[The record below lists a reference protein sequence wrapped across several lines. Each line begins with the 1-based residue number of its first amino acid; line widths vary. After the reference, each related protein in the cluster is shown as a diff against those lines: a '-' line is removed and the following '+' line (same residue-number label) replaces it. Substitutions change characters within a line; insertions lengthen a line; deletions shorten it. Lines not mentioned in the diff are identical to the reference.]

1 MVFSLG
7 LFGPKQGQDFK
18 PAVARLYQ
26 NIGRVAPEFSLG
38 RTQYYWRY

>member
-18 PAVARLYQ
+18 PTVARLYQ
-26 NIGRVAPEFSLG
+26 NICPVAPEFSLG
-38 RTQYYWRY
+38 QTQYINRY